1 MRFFPA
7 STRTVAIVG
16 GLLLL
21 TAASLAGD
29 RPDFSGTWQL
39 NEQLSDD
46 PIEVMRAEMQRRR
59 ASETMGSM
67 GGRGG
72 GGMSGGGMSSSGMG
86 GGGMGGGGAAGHRE
100 DPMAAAERLERIN
113 RGAEKI
119 EITQQGSQIRI
130 HYADGRERLFVT
142 DGKKHLRESGVG
154 DLQTKAKWKGDAKLV
169 VKSTTE
175 QRHEITEVYEF
186 SPHRT
191 RLHVTISVEGKSGGP
206 SFRFERVY
214 ERLQAEEG

>member
-1 MRFFPA
+1 VQFFPTF
-7 STRTVAIVG
+7 TRAIAIVG

-67 GGRGG
+67 GGRGS
-72 GGMSGGGMSSSGMG
+72 GMSGGGMGSSGMG
-86 GGGMGGGGAAGHRE
+86 GGGRGGGGAAGQRE
-100 DPMAAAERLERIN
+100 DPMAAAERLERMN
-113 RGAEKI
+113 RGAEKL
-119 EITQQGSQIRI
+119 EITQQGSEMRIR
-130 HYADGRERLFVT
+130 YADGRERLFVA

-154 DLQTKAKWKGDAKLV
+154 DLQIKAKWKGDAKLV
-169 VKSTTE
+169 VRSTTE

-191 RLHVTISVEGKSGGP
+191 RLHVTISVEGKSGGS
-206 SFRFERVY
+206 SFRFKRVY
-214 ERLQAEEG
+214 ERFQAEEG

>member
-1 MRFFPA
+1 VRFFRA
-7 STRTVAIVG
+7 ITRTVAIVG

-39 NEQLSDD
+39 NEALSDD

-72 GGMSGGGMSSSGMG
+72 GMGGGGMG
-86 GGGMGGGGAAGHRE
+86 GGGMGGGGSAGHRE
-100 DPMAAAERLERIN
+100 DPMAAAERLERMN

-154 DLQTKAKWKGDAKLV
+154 DLQTKAKWKGDEKLV
-169 VKSTTE
+169 VRSTTE

-191 RLHVTISVEGKSGGP
+191 RLHVKISVEGKGGGA

-214 ERLQAEEG
+214 ERFQAEEG